1 MLKIEIFQELSVGS
15 SSRNSE
21 PLQPPVSGLESACC
35 KDADQPSPVS
45 VLESSFTDDL
55 SSCSDCFESLNVD
68 IQGNCLRHLFGLL
81 YNAVFT
87 LLLPSFV

>member
-15 SSRNSE
+15 SSRNYD
-21 PLQPPVSGLESACC
+21 PLQPPVSGLDSACC
-35 KDADQPSPVS
+35 IGADQPSPVS
-45 VLESSFTDDL
+45 VLEPSFTDDL
-55 SSCSDCFESLNVD
+55 SPCLDYFESLNVD